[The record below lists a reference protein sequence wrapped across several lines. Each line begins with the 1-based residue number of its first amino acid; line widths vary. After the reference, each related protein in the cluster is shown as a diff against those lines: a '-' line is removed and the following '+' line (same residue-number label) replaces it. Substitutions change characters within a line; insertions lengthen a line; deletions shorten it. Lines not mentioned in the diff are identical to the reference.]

1 MSIIYLFVHD
11 GCEIDIQRSFRP
23 RAMFEFAMFAAPG
36 NYCPAR
42 SAAAA
47 GVACPVAFYC
57 NGGSEDKQAC
67 PEGKLS
73 LSY

>member
-1 MSIIYLFVHD
+1 
-11 GCEIDIQRSFRP
+11 
-23 RAMFEFAMFAAPG
+23 MFEFAVFAASG

-47 GVACPVAFYC
+47 GLACPVAFYC

-73 LSY
+73 LSCQRPSKCGKPAEEK